1 MCLYIVDLWLWRL
14 PERRSLSFPSLLEQ
28 IILQS
33 LKGSGV
39 VIYLKG
45 ETREIQLSVP
55 WLRSSRNSPAKG
67 TDLHLL
73 HSFFLFF
80 PSCRLHYPA
89 LNISPRQG

>member
-33 LKGSGV
+33 LKGSGA

-55 WLRSSRNSPAKG
+55 WLRACSSSLAKG

-73 HSFFLFF
+73 LGIFSFFPPVAYIIPL
-80 PSCRLHYPA
+80 
-89 LNISPRQG
+89 

>member
-55 WLRSSRNSPAKG
+55 WLRSSSNSLAKG
-67 TDLHLL
+67 MYLHLL
-73 HSFFLFF
+73 HGALFF
-80 PSCRLHYPA
+80 FPA
-89 LNISPRQG
+89 VTRIIPL

>member
-14 PERRSLSFPSLLEQ
+14 PGRRSLSFPSLLEQ

-55 WLRSSRNSPAKG
+55 WLRSCSNSPAKG
-67 TDLHLL
+67 PGLHLL
-73 HSFFLFF
+73 RGFGF
-80 PSCRLHYPA
+80 
-89 LNISPRQG
+89 SPPVAYFIPL